1 MIRSHLLQTRNTT
14 VMLSYNRVLR
24 QHQSLDALY
33 AKAATG
39 CGNAVFLRKILPR
52 REPRSWLRQS
62 SVSLVCVL
70 NICSGS
76 AKIPVNVEK
85 MVATA
90 PKTPYITEL
99 KEFFQLNPQKNNN
112 INTSKSNAEVLV
124 GHLPVNQAIK
134 QNNHCVVCRRM
145 SKASFRSRN

>member
-14 VMLSYNRVLR
+14 VMLSRNRVLR

-33 AKAATG
+33 SKAAIG

-62 SVSLVCVL
+62 SVSLVCVIK
-70 NICSGS
+70 ICSGS

-90 PKTPYITEL
+90 PKTPYFTEL
-99 KEFFQLNPQKNNN
+99 KEFFQLIPQKNNN
-112 INTSKSNAEVLV
+112 INTSKANA
-124 GHLPVNQAIK
+124 GTSRPSTGQPSNQAK
-134 QNNHCVVCRRM
+134 QPLCRLRRM